1 MLTLFN
7 VFPKEGTY
15 MSLAIAHDLTTDF
28 SKSMAHTVTFKNVCK
43 TFTSKKINQ
52 EVLRNVN
59 FDIKSGEIVAVV
71 GPSGSGKSTLLR
83 QLAGLDN
90 PTSGNIFIDEKP
102 VKSSDSRTAVGFQ
115 EHRLLPWRTLA
126 QNVAIGL
133 PKGTS
138 KTVSRE
144 RIAQLL
150 ELVGLSSFAD
160 QLPKQVSGG
169 MASRVSL
176 ARALARNPG
185 VLLLDEPFGALDAL
199 TKIKMQNLLLK
210 VQDFQPTTVLLI
222 THDIEEAL
230 YLADRVLILRNI
242 RTDSS
247 KYSSIAR
254 IVDVPSI
261 RPRNRSELAKL
272 RDELLTE
279 LGVNDN

>member
-1 MLTLFN
+1 
-7 VFPKEGTY
+7 